1 MYHVYKFLRN
11 KIMPVIFTIS
21 ASGSCSSNI
30 LRIKQ
35 TNKIHSYINRNLL
48 VCLSVCLSMALNSMF
63 LISFHMTRSPWLAF
77 LKCLPCLLGSADQ
90 QTTLYQVDQVLAQQG
105 QWYLQI
111 REHLNNSKLSLLAYH
126 TFLFMIVLQESLVG
140 EQKNKGSLA
149 IKGHTRSK
157 ALCGSKTNN
166 WPGKPKIISLRL

>member
-1 MYHVYKFLRN
+1 
-11 KIMPVIFTIS
+11 MPVIFTIS

-105 QWYLQI
+105 Q
-111 REHLNNSKLSLLAYH
+111 
-126 TFLFMIVLQESLVG
+126 
-140 EQKNKGSLA
+140 
-149 IKGHTRSK
+149 
-157 ALCGSKTNN
+157 
-166 WPGKPKIISLRL
+166 

>member
-30 LRIKQ
+30 LRITQ

-63 LISFHMTRSPWLAF
+63 FISFHMTRSPWLAF

-111 REHLNNSKLSLLAYH
+111 REHLNNSKQSLLAYH
-126 TFLFMIVLQESLVG
+126 TFLSMIVLQESLVG
-140 EQKNKGSLA
+140 QQKNKGSL
-149 IKGHTRSK
+149 G
-157 ALCGSKTNN
+157 
-166 WPGKPKIISLRL
+166 